1 MKNQGGCRNFG
12 TMKEFKFLIKKMA
25 HLEPVMFLLI
35 ALYGLFVGIKPFLW
49 IISPAY
55 ILKNYQGNPEVFP
68 MFFIGLFFISSLISF
83 FDAFVMGN
91 YRMRMNHVRYK
102 LMNMITEYSLYLPY
116 AKKKEKKESE
126 KISDAMKSV
135 ESPWGGAGGIMMDL
149 PNVFSM
155 VISIGGFLWI
165 FTTMDFW
172 VLASTIILTIISWLF
187 LNEVPK
193 SYDRYWEEM
202 SPNWDKFAKLNNEMK
217 SPLSKQDI
225 LIFDT
230 IRIFKSYYGKT
241 NKDRI
246 KRLGEVNT
254 KTLRIFTLANVFNL
268 IRDGLIIYWLMTGL
282 IGGGIS
288 IASFYVY
295 FTAIFAFI
303 AFNHQTMWVF
313 SDIRR
318 NFTMFKPFFKI
329 TDVYKDEKEEIYPEQ
344 LEIVL
349 DEVCFKYPGT
359 DDYVLKD
366 INLKIKDSETIALV
380 GENGAGKSTLALLL
394 AGLYQPTQGRI
405 LINDEDIKGS
415 QIDYKKLIS
424 AVFQDSNLLPFSFK
438 ENILM
443 STDDKNI
450 DHIYKMTHLDEI
462 INKYEKK
469 DNQTLLRILDN
480 DGVDLSGGQKQRL
493 FLARAIAKS
502 KAKLLILDEPTAQ
515 LDALNE
521 RELYMLYDDLTHDKS
536 SIFISH
542 RLASTKFCDRIIYL
556 KDGKI
561 LANGTHDELM
571 KTCEDYK
578 DLYNLQADNYKE
590 IL

>member
-1 MKNQGGCRNFG
+1 
-12 TMKEFKFLIKKMA
+12 
-25 HLEPVMFLLI
+25 MFLLI

-241 NKDRI
+241 NEDRI
-246 KRLGEVNT
+246 IRLGDVNT
-254 KTLRIFTLANVFNL
+254 KTLRIFTLANIFNL

-329 TDVYKDEKEEIYPEQ
+329 TDVYKDQKQEIYPEQ
-344 LEIVL
+344 VEIVL
-349 DEVCFKYPGT
+349 DYVSFKYPGT
-359 DDYVLKD
+359 DDYVLRN

-394 AGLYQPTQGRI
+394 AGLYEPTEGKL
-405 LINDEDIKGS
+405 LINGEDIKNS

-443 STDDKNI
+443 STENRDIDD
-450 DHIYKMTHLDEI
+450 IYKMTHLDEI
-462 INKYEKK
+462 INKYDKK
-469 DNQTLLRILDN
+469 DDQTLLRILDN

-515 LDALNE
+515 LDAFNE
-521 RELYMLYDDLTHDKS
+521 RELYMLYDNLTKDKS

-571 KTCEDYK
+571 NTCEDYK

-590 IL
+590 VL

>member
-1 MKNQGGCRNFG
+1 MKNQGGCRIFG

-25 HLEPVMFLLI
+25 HLEPIMFLLI

-55 ILKNYQGNPEVFP
+55 ILENYQGNPEVFP

-116 AKKKEKKESE
+116 ALKKEKKESE
-126 KISDAMKSV
+126 KISDAMKAV
-135 ESPWGGAGGIMMDL
+135 ESPWLGAGGIMMDL

-155 VISIGGFLWI
+155 MISIGGFLWI
-165 FTTMDFW
+165 FTTMDLW
-172 VLASTIILTIISWLF
+172 VLITTLILTGLSWAL
-187 LNEVPK
+187 LNQVPK
-193 SYDRYWEEM
+193 SYNRYWDEV

-246 KRLGEVNT
+246 NRLGKVNT
-254 KTLRIFTLANVFNL
+254 KTLRIFTLANIFNL

-344 LEIVL
+344 VEIVL
-349 DEVCFKYPGT
+349 DYVSFKYPGT
-359 DDYVLKD
+359 DDYVLKN
-366 INLKIKDSETIALV
+366 INLRIKDSETIALV

-394 AGLYQPTQGRI
+394 AGLYEPTEGKL
-405 LINDEDIKGS
+405 LINGEDIKNS

-443 STDDKNI
+443 STENRDIDD
-450 DHIYKMTHLDEI
+450 IYKMTHLDEI
-462 INKYEKK
+462 INKYDKK
-469 DNQTLLRILDN
+469 DDQTLLRILDN

-521 RELYMLYDDLTHDKS
+521 RELYMLYDNLTKDKS

-571 KTCEDYK
+571 NTCEDYK

-590 IL
+590 VL

>member
-1 MKNQGGCRNFG
+1 
-12 TMKEFKFLIKKMA
+12 MKEFKFLIKKMA
-25 HLEPVMFLLI
+25 TLEPIMFLLI

-55 ILKNYQGNPEVFP
+55 ILENYQENPQVFP
-68 MFFIGLFFISSLISF
+68 IFFIGLFFISSLISF

-126 KISDAMKSV
+126 KISDAMKAV
-135 ESPWGGAGGIMMDL
+135 ESPWHGVGGIMMDL
-149 PNVFSM
+149 PNVFALL
-155 VISIGGFLWI
+155 ISIGGFLWI
-165 FTTMDFW
+165 FASMDLW
-172 VLASTIILTIISWLF
+172 ILATTIILTIISWSL
-187 LNEVPK
+187 LNQVPK
-193 SYDRYWEEM
+193 SYDKYWEEM
-202 SPNWDKFAKLNNEMK
+202 SPNWDKFSKLNNEMK

-241 NKDRI
+241 NRDRV
-246 KRLGEVNT
+246 KRLGDVNT

-268 IRDGLIIYWLMTGL
+268 IRDGLIIFWLMTGL
-282 IGGGIS
+282 ISGRIS
-288 IASFYVY
+288 IANFYVY

-313 SDIRR
+313 SDIRK
-318 NFTMFKPFFKI
+318 NFTAFKPFFRIK
-329 TDVYKDEKEEIYPEQ
+329 DVYKEDKQEIYPDQ
-344 LEIVL
+344 MEIVL
-349 DEVCFKYPGT
+349 DNVSFKYPGT
-359 DDYVLKD
+359 DTYVLEN

-380 GENGAGKSTLALLL
+380 GENGAGKSTLALIL
-394 AGLYQPTQGRI
+394 AGLYKPTKGNI
-405 LINDEDIKGS
+405 LINGEDIKES
-415 QIDYKKLIS
+415 KIDYKKLVS

-443 STDDKNI
+443 STEDRKIDD
-450 DHIYKMTHLDEI
+450 IYKMTHLDEI
-462 INKYEKK
+462 INKYDKK
-469 DNQTLLRILDN
+469 DDQTLLRILDN
-480 DGVDLSGGQKQRL
+480 DGVDISGGQKQRL
-493 FLARAIAKS
+493 FLARAIAKT

-521 RELYMLYDDLTHDKS
+521 RELYMLYDDLTKDKS

-590 IL
+590 VL

>member
-1 MKNQGGCRNFG
+1 
-12 TMKEFKFLIKKMA
+12 
-25 HLEPVMFLLI
+25 MFLLI

-55 ILKNYQGNPEVFP
+55 ILENYQGNPEVFP

-126 KISDAMKSV
+126 KISDAMKAV

-241 NKDRI
+241 NRDRI

-282 IGGGIS
+282 IAGKIS

-329 TDVYKDEKEEIYPEQ
+329 TDVYKDQKQEIYPEQ
-344 LEIVL
+344 VEIVL

-359 DDYVLKD
+359 DDYVLKN
-366 INLKIKDSETIALV
+366 INLRIKDSETIALV

-394 AGLYQPTQGRI
+394 AGLYEPTEGKL
-405 LINDEDIKGS
+405 LINGEDIKGS
-415 QIDYKKLIS
+415 HIDYKKLIS

-443 STDDKNI
+443 STVDRDIDD
-450 DHIYKMTHLDEI
+450 IYKMTHLDEI
-462 INKYEKK
+462 INKYDKK
-469 DNQTLLRILDN
+469 GDQTLLRILDN

-502 KAKLLILDEPTAQ
+502 RAKLLILDEPTAQ

-521 RELYMLYDDLTHDKS
+521 RELYMLYDDLTKDKS

-542 RLASTKFCDRIIYL
+542 RLASTKFCDRIVYL

-561 LANGTHDELM
+561 LANGTHNELM
-571 KTCEDYK
+571 NTCEDYK

-590 IL
+590 VL

>member
-1 MKNQGGCRNFG
+1 M
-12 TMKEFKFLIKKMA
+12 TEFKFLMRKMA
-25 HLEPVMFLLI
+25 KLEPLMFLLI

-49 IISPAY
+49 IISPAF
-55 ILKNYQGNPEVFP
+55 ILKNYSTNPEIFP
-68 MFFIGLFFISSLISF
+68 IFFIGLFFISSLISF
-83 FDAFVMGN
+83 FDSFIMGN

-102 LMNMITEYSLYLPY
+102 LMNMVTEYSLYLPY
-116 AKKKEKKESE
+116 AKKKEKSESE
-126 KISDAMKSV
+126 KINNAMMAVK
-135 ESPWGGAGGIMMDL
+135 SPWLGAGGIMMDL
-149 PNVFSM
+149 PNIFSM
-155 VISIGGFLWI
+155 LISIGGFLWI
-165 FTTMDFW
+165 FTSMDLW
-172 VLASTIILTIISWLF
+172 VLATTIILTGISWTL

-193 SYDRYWEEM
+193 SYDKYWEDM
-202 SPNWDKFAKLNNEMK
+202 SPNWNKFTKLNNEMK

-230 IRIFKSYYGKT
+230 VKIFKSYYGKT

-246 KRLGEVNT
+246 SRLGDVNT
-254 KTLRIFTLANVFNL
+254 KTLRFFTLANFVSL

-282 IGGGIS
+282 IGGRIS
-288 IASFYVY
+288 IANFYVY

-303 AFNHQTMWVF
+303 SFNHQTMWVF

-318 NFTMFKPFFKI
+318 NFTVFKPFFKI
-329 TDVYKDEKEEIYPEQ
+329 REIYKKDKKQIYPEKM
-344 LEIVL
+344 EITL
-349 DEVCFKYPGT
+349 DNVSFKYPKT
-359 DDYVLKD
+359 DTYVLKN
-366 INLKIKDSETIALV
+366 INLSIKNSESIALV

-394 AGLYQPTQGRI
+394 AGLYEPSEGRI
-405 LINDEDIKGS
+405 LINGENIKDS
-415 QIDYKKLIS
+415 HIDYKKLIS

-443 STDDKNI
+443 STKNEDLDD
-450 DHIYKMTHLDEI
+450 IYKMTHLDEI
-462 INKYEKK
+462 INTYEKK
-469 DNQTLLRILDN
+469 DDQTLLRILDN
-480 DGVDLSGGQKQRL
+480 DGIDLSGGQKQRL

-521 RELYMLYDDLTHDKS
+521 RELYMLYDDLTKDKS

-556 KDGKI
+556 RDGEI
-561 LANGTHDELM
+561 IANGSHDELM

-578 DLYNLQADNYKE
+578 DLYNLQAKNYKE
-590 IL
+590 VL

>member
-1 MKNQGGCRNFG
+1 
-12 TMKEFKFLIKKMA
+12 MKEFKFLIKKMA
-25 HLEPVMFLLI
+25 HLEPIMFLLI

-55 ILKNYQGNPEVFP
+55 ILKNYQANPGVFP
-68 MFFIGLFFISSLISF
+68 MFFLGLFFISSLISF

-126 KISDAMKSV
+126 KISDAMKAV

-155 VISIGGFLWI
+155 LISIGGFLWI
-165 FTTMDFW
+165 FTTMDLW
-172 VLASTIILTIISWLF
+172 VLITTLILTGLSWAL
-187 LNEVPK
+187 LNQVPK

-225 LIFDT
+225 LIFNT

-246 KRLGEVNT
+246 SRLGEVNT
-254 KTLRIFTLANVFNL
+254 KTLRIFTLANIFNL

-282 IGGGIS
+282 VAGRIS
-288 IASFYVY
+288 IANFYVY

-329 TDVYKDEKEEIYPEQ
+329 TNVYKDDKQEIYPEQ
-344 LEIVL
+344 MEIIL
-349 DEVCFKYPGT
+349 DNVCFKYPGT
-359 DDYVLKD
+359 NSYVLND
-366 INLKIKDSETIALV
+366 INLRIKDSESIALV
-380 GENGAGKSTLALLL
+380 GENGAGKSTLALIL
-394 AGLYQPTQGRI
+394 AGLYEPTEGKI
-405 LINDEDIKGS
+405 LINGEDIKDS

-443 STDDKNI
+443 STEDKNI
-450 DHIYKMTHLDEI
+450 DDIYKMTHLDEI
-462 INKYEKK
+462 INTYEKK

-521 RELYMLYDDLTHDKS
+521 RELYMLYDDLTKDKS

-556 KDGKI
+556 KDGHI

-571 KTCEDYK
+571 NTCEDYK
-578 DLYNLQADNYKE
+578 DLYNLQAKNYKE
-590 IL
+590 VL

>member
-1 MKNQGGCRNFG
+1 
-12 TMKEFKFLIKKMA
+12 MKEFKFLIKKMA
-25 HLEPVMFLLI
+25 NLEPIMFLLI

-55 ILKNYQGNPEVFP
+55 ILENYQTNPKVFTI
-68 MFFIGLFFISSLISF
+68 FFIGLFFISSLISF

-126 KISDAMKSV
+126 KISDAMKAV
-135 ESPWGGAGGIMMDL
+135 ESPWHGVGGIMMDL
-149 PNVFSM
+149 PNVFALL
-155 VISIGGFLWI
+155 ISIGGFLWI
-165 FTTMDFW
+165 FASMDLW
-172 VLASTIILTIISWLF
+172 ILATTIILTIISWSL
-187 LNEVPK
+187 LNQVPK
-193 SYDRYWEEM
+193 SYDKYWEEM
-202 SPNWDKFAKLNNEMK
+202 SPNWDKFSKLNNEMK

-241 NKDRI
+241 NRDRV
-246 KRLGEVNT
+246 KRLGDVNT

-268 IRDGLIIYWLMTGL
+268 IRDGLIIFWLMTGL
-282 IGGGIS
+282 ISGRIS
-288 IASFYVY
+288 IANFYVY

-313 SDIRR
+313 SDIRK
-318 NFTMFKPFFKI
+318 NFTAFKPFFRIK
-329 TDVYKDEKEEIYPEQ
+329 DVYKEDKQEIYPDQ
-344 LEIVL
+344 MEIVL
-349 DEVCFKYPGT
+349 DNVSFKYPGT
-359 DDYVLKD
+359 DTYVLEN

-380 GENGAGKSTLALLL
+380 GENGAGKSTLALIL
-394 AGLYQPTQGRI
+394 AGLYKPTKGNI
-405 LINDEDIKGS
+405 LINGEDIKES
-415 QIDYKKLIS
+415 KIDYKKLVS

-443 STDDKNI
+443 STEDRKIDD
-450 DHIYKMTHLDEI
+450 IYKMTHLDEI

-469 DNQTLLRILDN
+469 DDQTLLRILDN

-561 LANGTHDELM
+561 IANGAHEELM
-571 KTCEDYK
+571 ESCEDYK
-578 DLYNLQADNYKE
+578 DLYNLQAKNYKE
-590 IL
+590 VL

>member
-443 STDDKNI
+443 STEDRDIDD
-450 DHIYKMTHLDEI
+450 IYKITHLDEI
-462 INKYEKK
+462 INKYDKK
-469 DNQTLLRILDN
+469 DDQTLLRILDN

-521 RELYMLYDDLTHDKS
+521 RELYMLYDDLTKDKS

-556 KDGKI
+556 KNGQI

-571 KTCEDYK
+571 NTCEDYK

-590 IL
+590 VL

>member
-1 MKNQGGCRNFG
+1 
-12 TMKEFKFLIKKMA
+12 
-25 HLEPVMFLLI
+25 MFLLI

-55 ILKNYQGNPEVFP
+55 ILKNYQANPGVFP
-68 MFFIGLFFISSLISF
+68 MFFLGLFFISSLISF

-126 KISDAMKSV
+126 KISDAMKAV
-135 ESPWGGAGGIMMDL
+135 ESPWAGAGGIMMDL

-155 VISIGGFLWI
+155 LISIGGFLWI
-165 FTTMDFW
+165 FTTMDLW
-172 VLASTIILTIISWLF
+172 VLITTLILTGLSWAL
-187 LNEVPK
+187 LNQVPK

-225 LIFDT
+225 LIFNT

-246 KRLGEVNT
+246 SRLGEVNT
-254 KTLRIFTLANVFNL
+254 KTLRIFTLANIFNL

-282 IGGGIS
+282 VAGRIS
-288 IASFYVY
+288 IANFYVY

-329 TDVYKDEKEEIYPEQ
+329 TNVYKDDKQEIYPEQ
-344 LEIVL
+344 MEIIL
-349 DEVCFKYPGT
+349 DNVCFKYPGT
-359 DDYVLKD
+359 NSYVLND
-366 INLKIKDSETIALV
+366 INLRIKDSESIALV
-380 GENGAGKSTLALLL
+380 GENGAGKSTLALIL
-394 AGLYQPTQGRI
+394 AGLYEPTEGKI
-405 LINDEDIKGS
+405 LINGEDIKDS

-443 STDDKNI
+443 STEDKNI
-450 DHIYKMTHLDEI
+450 DDIYKMTHLDEI
-462 INKYEKK
+462 INTYEKK

-521 RELYMLYDDLTHDKS
+521 RELYMLYDDLTKDKS

-556 KDGKI
+556 KDGHI

-571 KTCEDYK
+571 NTCEDYK
-578 DLYNLQADNYKE
+578 DLYNLQAKNYKE
-590 IL
+590 VLWKI

>member
-1 MKNQGGCRNFG
+1 MH
-12 TMKEFKFLIKKMA
+12 ELKFLIKKMA
-25 HLEPVMFLLI
+25 HLEPIMFLLI

-55 ILKNYQGNPEVFP
+55 ILENYQKNPKIFPVF
-68 MFFIGLFFISSLISF
+68 FLGLFFISSLISF

-116 AKKKEKKESE
+116 AKKKEKSESE
-126 KISDAMKSV
+126 KISDAMKAV
-135 ESPWGGAGGIMMDL
+135 ESPWLGAGGIMMDL
-149 PNVFSM
+149 PNVFAM
-155 VISIGGFLWI
+155 VVSISGFLWI
-165 FTTMDFW
+165 FTSMDLW
-172 VLASTIILTIISWLF
+172 VLATTIILSIISWLL
-187 LNEVPK
+187 LNQVTK
-193 SYDRYWEEM
+193 SYNNYWGDM
-202 SPNWDKFAKLNNEMK
+202 SPNWDKFTKLNNEMK

-246 KRLGEVNT
+246 NRLEGVNT
-254 KTLRIFTLANVFNL
+254 KTLRLFTLANVFNL

-282 IGGGIS
+282 VAGRIS
-288 IASFYVY
+288 LANFYVY
-295 FTAIFAFI
+295 FTSIFAFI
-303 AFNHQTMWVF
+303 AFNHETMWFF

-329 TDVYKDEKEEIYPEQ
+329 TDVYKDEKQEIYPEQ
-344 LEIVL
+344 VEIVL
-349 DEVCFKYPGT
+349 DNVSFKYPGT
-359 DDYVLKD
+359 EAYVLKD
-366 INLKIKDSETIALV
+366 INLRIKDSETIALV
-380 GENGAGKSTLALLL
+380 GENGAGKSTLTLLL
-394 AGLYQPTQGRI
+394 AGLYEPTEGKI
-405 LINDEDIKGS
+405 LINGEDIKDY

-443 STDDKNI
+443 ATGDRNI
-450 DHIYKMTHLDEI
+450 DDIYKMTHLNEI

-521 RELYMLYDDLTHDKS
+521 RELYMLYDDLTKDKS

-571 KTCEDYK
+571 KACEDYK
-578 DLYNLQADNYKE
+578 DLYKLQAKNYKE
-590 IL
+590 VL

>member
-1 MKNQGGCRNFG
+1 
-12 TMKEFKFLIKKMA
+12 
-25 HLEPVMFLLI
+25 MFLLI

-68 MFFIGLFFISSLISF
+68 VFFIGLFFISSLISF

-116 AKKKEKKESE
+116 AKKKEKSESE
-126 KISDAMKSV
+126 KISDAMKAV
-135 ESPWGGAGGIMMDL
+135 ESPWAGVGGIMMDL
-149 PNVFSM
+149 PNVFALL
-155 VISIGGFLWI
+155 ISIGGFLWI
-165 FTTMDFW
+165 FASMDLW
-172 VLASTIILTIISWLF
+172 VLATTIILTIISWSL
-187 LNEVPK
+187 LNQVPK
-193 SYDRYWEEM
+193 AYDNYWQEM
-202 SPNWDKFAKLNNEMK
+202 SQNWDKFSKLNNEMK

-246 KRLGEVNT
+246 NRLGKINT

-268 IRDGLIIYWLMTGL
+268 VRDGLIIYWLMTSL
-282 IGGGIS
+282 IAGRIS
-288 IASFYVY
+288 IANFYVY

-329 TDVYKDEKEEIYPEQ
+329 TEVYKDENQEIYPDQ
-344 LEIVL
+344 MEIIL
-349 DEVCFKYPGT
+349 DNVSFKYPGT
-359 DDYVLKD
+359 DAYVLEN
-366 INLKIKDSETIALV
+366 INLRIKDSETIALV
-380 GENGAGKSTLALLL
+380 GENGAGKSTLALIL
-394 AGLYQPTQGRI
+394 AGLYEPTKGKI
-405 LINDEDIKGS
+405 LINGEDIKES
-415 QIDYKKLIS
+415 KIDYKKLIS

-443 STDDKNI
+443 STDDRNL
-450 DHIYKMTHLDEI
+450 DDIYKMTHLDEI
-462 INKYEKK
+462 INKYDKK

-493 FLARAIAKS
+493 FLARAIGKS

-521 RELYMLYDDLTHDKS
+521 RELYMLYDDLTRDKS

-556 KDGKI
+556 KDGQI
-561 LANGTHDELM
+561 QANGTHDKLM

-578 DLYNLQADNYKE
+578 DLYNLQAKNYKE
-590 IL
+590 VL

>member
-1 MKNQGGCRNFG
+1 
-12 TMKEFKFLIKKMA
+12 
-25 HLEPVMFLLI
+25 MFLLI

-55 ILKNYQGNPEVFP
+55 ILENFQENPGVFP

-116 AKKKEKKESE
+116 AKKKEKSESE

-135 ESPWGGAGGIMMDL
+135 ESPWHGAGGIMMDL
-149 PNVFSM
+149 PNIFAM
-155 VISIGGFLWI
+155 VVSIGGFLWI
-165 FTTMDFW
+165 FLSMDLW
-172 VLASTIILTIISWLF
+172 ILLTTIILTIISWIF
-187 LNEVPK
+187 LDQVPK
-193 SYDRYWEEM
+193 AYDNYWQEM
-202 SPNWDKFAKLNNEMK
+202 SPNWNKFAKLNNEMK

-230 IRIFKSYYGKT
+230 LRLFKSYYGKT
-241 NKDRI
+241 NKGRI
-246 KRLGEVNT
+246 NRLGYVNT

-282 IGGGIS
+282 IGGRIS
-288 IASFYVY
+288 LANFYVY

-303 AFNHQTMWVF
+303 AFNHETMWVF
-313 SDIRR
+313 SDIRK
-318 NFTMFKPFFKI
+318 NFSIFKPFFKI
-329 TDVYKDEKEEIYPEQ
+329 TDVYKDEKQEFYPDQ
-344 LEIVL
+344 MEIVL
-349 DEVCFKYPGT
+349 DNVSFKYPGT
-359 DDYVLKD
+359 DSYVLKD
-366 INLKIKDSETIALV
+366 INLRMKDSETIALV

-394 AGLYQPTQGRI
+394 AGLYEPTEGKI
-405 LINDEDIKGS
+405 LINGEDIKDT

-443 STDDKNI
+443 STEDRNL

-462 INKYEKK
+462 INKYDKK
-469 DNQTLLRILDN
+469 DDQILLRILDN

-493 FLARAIAKS
+493 FLARAIAKT

-521 RELYMLYDDLTHDKS
+521 RELYMLYDDLTKDKS

-571 KTCEDYK
+571 NTCEDYK

-590 IL
+590 VLWII

>member
-55 ILKNYQGNPEVFP
+55 ILENYQGNPEVFP

-116 AKKKEKKESE
+116 ALKKEKKESE
-126 KISDAMKSV
+126 KISDAMKAV
-135 ESPWGGAGGIMMDL
+135 ESPWLGAGGIMMDL

-155 VISIGGFLWI
+155 MISIGGFLWI
-165 FTTMDFW
+165 FTTMDLW
-172 VLASTIILTIISWLF
+172 VLITTLILTGLSWAL
-187 LNEVPK
+187 LNQVPK
-193 SYDRYWEEM
+193 SYNRYWDEV

-241 NKDRI
+241 NEDRI
-246 KRLGEVNT
+246 NRLGEVNT
-254 KTLRIFTLANVFNL
+254 KTLRIFTLANIFNL

-344 LEIVL
+344 VEIVL
-349 DEVCFKYPGT
+349 AYVSFKYPGT

-366 INLKIKDSETIALV
+366 MNLKIKDSETIALV

-394 AGLYQPTQGRI
+394 AGLYQPTEGRI
-405 LINDEDIKGS
+405 LINGEDIKDS
-415 QIDYKKLIS
+415 HIDYKKLIS

-443 STDDKNI
+443 STEDRNI
-450 DHIYKMTHLDEI
+450 DDIYKMTHLDEI

-469 DNQTLLRILDN
+469 DDQTLLRILDN

-521 RELYMLYDDLTHDKS
+521 RELYLLYDDLTKDKS

-571 KTCEDYK
+571 NTCEDYK

-590 IL
+590 VL

>member
-1 MKNQGGCRNFG
+1 
-12 TMKEFKFLIKKMA
+12 MA
-25 HLEPVMFLLI
+25 HLEPIMFLLI
-35 ALYGLFVGIKPFLW
+35 ALYGLFVGLKPFLW
-49 IISPAY
+49 IVSPAY
-55 ILKNYQGNPEVFP
+55 ILENYQGNPKVFP
-68 MFFIGLFFISSLISF
+68 IFFIGLFLISSLISF

-102 LMNMITEYSLYLPY
+102 LMNIITEYSLYLPY

-126 KISDAMKSV
+126 KISDAMKAV
-135 ESPWGGAGGIMMDL
+135 ESPWNGAGGIMMDL

-155 VISIGGFLWI
+155 VISIGGFLRI
-165 FTTMDFW
+165 FTTMDLL
-172 VLASTIILTIISWLF
+172 VLITTLILTGLSWAL
-187 LNEVPK
+187 LNQVPK
-193 SYDRYWEEM
+193 SYDNYWEAM

-230 IRIFKSYYGKT
+230 VRIFKSYYGKT

-246 KRLGEVNT
+246 NRLGEVNT
-254 KTLRIFTLANVFNL
+254 KTLRIFTLANIFNL
-268 IRDGLIIYWLMTGL
+268 IRDGIIIYWLMTGL
-282 IGGGIS
+282 IGGKIS
-288 IASFYVY
+288 IANFYIY

-318 NFTMFKPFFKI
+318 NFTMFKPFFKV
-329 TDVYKDEKEEIYPEQ
+329 TDVYKDQKQEIYPDQ
-344 LEIVL
+344 MEIIL
-349 DEVCFKYPGT
+349 DKVCFKYPGT
-359 DDYVLKD
+359 DTYVLEN
-366 INLKIKDSETIALV
+366 INLRIKDSESIALV
-380 GENGAGKSTLALLL
+380 GENGAGKSTLALIL
-394 AGLYQPTQGRI
+394 AGLYEPTQGKI
-405 LINDEDIKGS
+405 LINGEDIKDS
-415 QIDYKKLIS
+415 HIDYKKLIS

-443 STDDKNI
+443 STEDKNI
-450 DHIYKMTHLDEI
+450 DDIYKMTHLDEI

-469 DNQTLLRILDN
+469 DDQTLLRILDN

-521 RELYMLYDDLTHDKS
+521 RELYMLYDYLTRDKS

-556 KDGKI
+556 KNGKI

-571 KTCEDYK
+571 NTCGDYK

-590 IL
+590 VL

>member
-1 MKNQGGCRNFG
+1 
-12 TMKEFKFLIKKMA
+12 MKEFKFLIKKMA
-25 HLEPVMFLLI
+25 TLEPIMFLLI

-55 ILKNYQGNPEVFP
+55 ILENYQANPKVFP
-68 MFFIGLFFISSLISF
+68 VFFIGLFFISSLISF
-83 FDAFVMGN
+83 FDAFVMCN

-126 KISDAMKSV
+126 KINNAMKAV
-135 ESPWGGAGGIMMDL
+135 EGPWHGAGGIMMDL
-149 PNVFSM
+149 PNIFAM
-155 VISIGGFLWI
+155 LISICGFLWI
-165 FTTMDFW
+165 FTSMDLW
-172 VLASTIILTIISWLF
+172 VLLTTIILTIISWIF
-187 LNEVPK
+187 LDQVPK
-193 SYDRYWEEM
+193 AYDNYWQEM
-202 SPNWDKFAKLNNEMK
+202 SPNWDKFTKLNNEMK

-230 IRIFKSYYGKT
+230 LRIFKSYYGKT

-246 KRLGEVNT
+246 GRLGEVND
-254 KTLRIFTLANVFNL
+254 KTLKIFTLANVFNL

-282 IGGGIS
+282 VGGRIS
-288 IASFYVY
+288 IAYFYVY

-303 AFNHQTMWVF
+303 EFNHQTMWVF
-313 SDIRR
+313 SDIRK
-318 NFTMFKPFFKI
+318 NFTVFKPFFKI
-329 TDVYKDEKEEIYPEQ
+329 TDVYKDTKQEIHPDQ
-344 LEIVL
+344 MEIVL
-349 DEVCFKYPGT
+349 DNVSFRYPGT
-359 DDYVLKD
+359 EDYVLKD
-366 INLKIKDSETIALV
+366 INLRIKDSETIALV

-394 AGLYQPTQGRI
+394 AGLYEPTEGKI
-405 LINDEDIKGS
+405 LINGEDIKDS

-443 STDDKNI
+443 TTEDRNLE
-450 DHIYKMTHLDEI
+450 HIYKMTHLDEI
-462 INKYEKK
+462 IDKYEKK
-469 DNQTLLRILDN
+469 DGQTLLRILDN

-521 RELYMLYDDLTHDKS
+521 RELYMLYDDLTKDKS

-571 KTCEDYK
+571 NTCEDYK
-578 DLYNLQADNYKE
+578 DLYNLQAKNYKE
-590 IL
+590 VL

>member
-1 MKNQGGCRNFG
+1 
-12 TMKEFKFLIKKMA
+12 MKEFKFLMKKMA
-25 HLEPVMFLLI
+25 TLEPIMFLLI

-55 ILKNYQGNPEVFP
+55 ILENYQGNPEVFP
-68 MFFIGLFFISSLISF
+68 LFFIGLFFISSLISF

-102 LMNMITEYSLYLPY
+102 LMNIITEYSLYLPY
-116 AKKKEKKESE
+116 AKKKEKTESE
-126 KISDAMKSV
+126 KISDAMKAV
-135 ESPWGGAGGIMMDL
+135 ESPWGGAGGIMMNL
-149 PNVFSM
+149 PMIFSM
-155 VISIGGFLWI
+155 VISITGFLWI
-165 FTTMDFW
+165 FTSMDLW
-172 VLASTIILTIISWLF
+172 VLASTIILTIVSWLF

-193 SYDRYWEEM
+193 FYDLYWEEM

-225 LIFDT
+225 LIFN
-230 IRIFKSYYGKT
+230 IFRIFKTYYSRT
-241 NKDRI
+241 NISRI
-246 KRLGEVNT
+246 KRLDEIN
-254 KTLRIFTLANVFNL
+254 KQSLRFFTVSNIINL
-268 IRDGLIIYWLMTGL
+268 IRDSLIIYWLMTGL
-282 IGGGIS
+282 INGKIS
-288 IASFYVY
+288 IANFYVY
-295 FTAIFAFI
+295 FTATFAFI
-303 AFNHQTMWVF
+303 EFNHQTMWFYSDTRKNF
-313 SDIRR
+313 SQFR
-318 NFTMFKPFFKI
+318 PFFNI
-329 TDVYKDEKEEIYPEQ
+329 INIYKNKKQEIYPDQ
-344 LEIVL
+344 MEISLVN
-349 DEVCFKYPGT
+349 VSFKYPGT
-359 DDYVLKD
+359 DTYILE
-366 INLKIKDSETIALV
+366 NLNLNIKDSETIALV

-394 AGLYQPTQGRI
+394 AGLYEPTEGTI
-405 LINDEDIKGS
+405 LINGEDIKNS
-415 QIDYKKLIS
+415 HIDYKKLIS

-443 STDDKNI
+443 STEDRDLN
-450 DHIYKMTHLDEI
+450 DIYKMTHLDEI
-462 INKYEKK
+462 INKYDKK
-469 DNQTLLRILDN
+469 DDQTLLRILDN

-521 RELYMLYDDLTHDKS
+521 RELYMLYDDLTKDKS

-556 KDGKI
+556 KDGEI

-578 DLYNLQADNYKE
+578 DLYNLQAKNYKE
-590 IL
+590 VL

>member
-1 MKNQGGCRNFG
+1 MKNQGGCRIFG

-25 HLEPVMFLLI
+25 HLEPIMFLLI

-55 ILKNYQGNPEVFP
+55 ILENYQGNPEVFP
-68 MFFIGLFFISSLISF
+68 LFFIGLFFISSLISF

-126 KISDAMKSV
+126 KISDAMKAV

-155 VISIGGFLWI
+155 VISIVGFLWI

-172 VLASTIILTIISWLF
+172 VLASTIILTLISWLF

-246 KRLGEVNT
+246 NRLGEVNT
-254 KTLRIFTLANVFNL
+254 KTLRIFTLANIFNL

-329 TDVYKDEKEEIYPEQ
+329 TDVYKDQKEEIYPDQ
-344 LEIVL
+344 MEITL
-349 DEVCFKYPGT
+349 DNVSFKYPGT

-366 INLKIKDSETIALV
+366 INLRIKDSESIALV

-394 AGLYQPTQGRI
+394 AGLYEPTQGKI
-405 LINDEDIKGS
+405 LINGEDIKDS
-415 QIDYKKLIS
+415 HIDYKKLIS

-443 STDDKNI
+443 STEDRNI
-450 DHIYKMTHLDEI
+450 DDIYKMTHLDEI
-462 INKYEKK
+462 INKYDKK
-469 DNQTLLRILDN
+469 DDQTLLRILDN

-521 RELYMLYDDLTHDKS
+521 RELYMLYDDLTKDKS

-542 RLASTKFCDRIIYL
+542 RLASTKFCDRIVYL

-561 LANGTHDELM
+561 EACGTHDELM

-578 DLYNLQADNYKE
+578 DLYNLQANNYKE
-590 IL
+590 VL

>member
-1 MKNQGGCRNFG
+1 
-12 TMKEFKFLIKKMA
+12 MKEFKFLIKKMA
-25 HLEPVMFLLI
+25 TLEPIMFLLI
-35 ALYGLFVGIKPFLW
+35 ALYGLFVGLKPFLW

-55 ILKNYQGNPEVFP
+55 ILENYQGNPEVFP
-68 MFFIGLFFISSLISF
+68 LFFIGLFFISSLISF

-126 KISDAMKSV
+126 KISDAMKAV
-135 ESPWGGAGGIMMDL
+135 ESPWGGAGGIMMNL
-149 PNVFSM
+149 PMIFSM
-155 VISIGGFLWI
+155 VISITGFLWI
-165 FTTMDFW
+165 FTSMDLW
-172 VLASTIILTIISWLF
+172 VLATTIILTIVSWLF

-193 SYDRYWEEM
+193 FYDLYWEEM

-225 LIFDT
+225 LIFD
-230 IRIFKSYYGKT
+230 IFRIFKTYYSKT
-241 NKDRI
+241 NISRI
-246 KRLGEVNT
+246 NRLDEIN
-254 KTLRIFTLANVFNL
+254 KQSLRFFTISNIINL
-268 IRDGLIIYWLMTGL
+268 IRDSLIIYWLMTGL
-282 IGGGIS
+282 INGRIS
-288 IASFYVY
+288 VANFYVY
-295 FTAIFAFI
+295 FTATFAFI
-303 AFNHQTMWVF
+303 EFNHQTMWFYSDTRKNF
-313 SDIRR
+313 SQFR
-318 NFTMFKPFFKI
+318 PFFNI
-329 TDVYKDEKEEIYPEQ
+329 INIYKKDKQEIYPDQ

-349 DEVCFKYPGT
+349 DGVSFKYPGT

-366 INLKIKDSETIALV
+366 INLRIKDSESIALV

-394 AGLYQPTQGRI
+394 AGLYEPTQGRI
-405 LINDEDIKGS
+405 LINGEDINKS
-415 QIDYKKLIS
+415 HIDYKKLVS

-443 STDDKNI
+443 STKDENLDD
-450 DHIYKMTHLDEI
+450 IYKMTHLDEI
-462 INKYEKK
+462 INKYVKK
-469 DNQTLLRILDN
+469 DDQTLLRILDN

-521 RELYMLYDDLTHDKS
+521 RELYMLYDDLTKDKS

-542 RLASTKFCDRIIYL
+542 RLASTKFCDRIVYL

-561 LANGTHDELM
+561 EACGTHDELM
-571 KTCEDYK
+571 KRCDDYE
-578 DLYNLQADNYKE
+578 DLYNLQAKNYKE
-590 IL
+590 VL

>member
-1 MKNQGGCRNFG
+1 
-12 TMKEFKFLIKKMA
+12 MA
-25 HLEPVMFLLI
+25 NLEPIMFLLI

-55 ILKNYQGNPEVFP
+55 ILENYQGNPEVFP
-68 MFFIGLFFISSLISF
+68 IFFIGLFFISSLISF

-116 AKKKEKKESE
+116 AKKKEKSESE
-126 KISDAMKSV
+126 KITDAMKAV
-135 ESPWGGAGGIMMDL
+135 ESPWGGAGGIMMNL
-149 PNVFSM
+149 PMIFSM
-155 VISIGGFLWI
+155 VISITGFLWI
-165 FTTMDFW
+165 FTSMDLW
-172 VLASTIILTIISWLF
+172 VLASTIILTIVSWLF

-193 SYDRYWEEM
+193 FYDLYWEEM

-225 LIFDT
+225 LIFD
-230 IRIFKSYYGKT
+230 IFRIFKTYYSKT
-241 NKDRI
+241 NISRI
-246 KRLGEVNT
+246 KRLDEIN
-254 KTLRIFTLANVFNL
+254 KQSLRFFTISNIINI
-268 IRDGLIIYWLMTGL
+268 IRDSLIIYWLMTGL
-282 IGGGIS
+282 INGRIS
-288 IASFYVY
+288 IANFYVY
-295 FTAIFAFI
+295 FTATFAFI
-303 AFNHQTMWVF
+303 EFNHQTMWFYSDTRKNF
-313 SDIRR
+313 SQFR
-318 NFTMFKPFFKI
+318 PFFKI
-329 TDVYKDEKEEIYPEQ
+329 TDVYKDEKEEIYPDQ
-344 LEIVL
+344 MEIIL
-349 DEVCFKYPGT
+349 DNVSFRYPGT
-359 DDYVLKD
+359 DSYVLEN
-366 INLKIKDSETIALV
+366 INLRIKDSETTALV

-394 AGLYQPTQGRI
+394 AGLYEPTEGTI
-405 LINDEDIKGS
+405 LINGENIKDS
-415 QIDYKKLIS
+415 HIDYKKLIS

-443 STDDKNI
+443 STEDRNI
-450 DHIYKMTHLDEI
+450 DDIYKMTHLNEI
-462 INKYEKK
+462 IDKYDKK
-469 DNQTLLRILDN
+469 DDQTLLRILDN

-521 RELYMLYDDLTHDKS
+521 RELYMLYDGLTRYKS

-571 KTCEDYK
+571 STCEDYK
-578 DLYNLQADNYKE
+578 DLYNLQAKNYKE
-590 IL
+590 VL

>member
-1 MKNQGGCRNFG
+1 MH
-12 TMKEFKFLIKKMA
+12 ELKFLIKKMA

-55 ILKNYQGNPEVFP
+55 ILENYQKNPKIFPVF
-68 MFFIGLFFISSLISF
+68 FLGLFFISSLISF

-116 AKKKEKKESE
+116 AKKKEKSESE
-126 KISDAMKSV
+126 KISDAMKAV
-135 ESPWGGAGGIMMDL
+135 ESPWLGAGGIMMDL
-149 PNVFSM
+149 PNVFAM

-165 FTTMDFW
+165 FTSMDLW
-172 VLASTIILTIISWLF
+172 VLATTIILSIISWLL
-187 LNEVPK
+187 LNQVTK
-193 SYDRYWEEM
+193 SYNNYWDAM
-202 SPNWDKFAKLNNEMK
+202 SPNWDKFTKLNNEMK

-246 KRLGEVNT
+246 NRLEGVNT
-254 KTLRIFTLANVFNL
+254 KTLRLFTLANVFNL

-282 IGGGIS
+282 VAGRIS
-288 IASFYVY
+288 LANFYVY

-303 AFNHQTMWVF
+303 AFNHETMWFF

-329 TDVYKDEKEEIYPEQ
+329 TDVYKDEKQEIYPEQ
-344 LEIVL
+344 VEIVL
-349 DEVCFKYPGT
+349 DNVSFKYPGT
-359 DDYVLKD
+359 EAYVLKD
-366 INLKIKDSETIALV
+366 INLRIKDSETIALV

-394 AGLYQPTQGRI
+394 AGLYEPTEGKI
-405 LINDEDIKGS
+405 LINGEDIKDY

-443 STDDKNI
+443 TTGDRNI
-450 DHIYKMTHLDEI
+450 DDIYKMTHLDEI

-469 DNQTLLRILDN
+469 DKQTLLRILDN

-521 RELYMLYDDLTHDKS
+521 RELYMLYDDLTKDKS

-571 KTCEDYK
+571 KACEDYK
-578 DLYNLQADNYKE
+578 DLYKLQAKNYKE
-590 IL
+590 VL

>member
-1 MKNQGGCRNFG
+1 
-12 TMKEFKFLIKKMA
+12 MKEFKFLMKKMA
-25 HLEPVMFLLI
+25 NLEPIMFLLI
-35 ALYGLFVGIKPFLW
+35 SLYGLFVGIKPFLW

-55 ILKNYQGNPEVFP
+55 ILKNYQGNPKVFP

-126 KISDAMKSV
+126 KISDAMKAV

-165 FTTMDFW
+165 FTTMDFRI
-172 VLASTIILTIISWLF
+172 LASTIILTIISWLF

-241 NKDRI
+241 NRDRI

-282 IGGGIS
+282 IAGKIS

-329 TDVYKDEKEEIYPEQ
+329 TEVYKDEKQEIYPDQ
-344 LEIVL
+344 MEIIL
-349 DEVCFKYPGT
+349 DNVSFKYPGT
-359 DDYVLKD
+359 DNYVLEN
-366 INLKIKDSETIALV
+366 INLRIKDSETIALV
-380 GENGAGKSTLALLL
+380 GENGAGKSTLALIL
-394 AGLYQPTQGRI
+394 AGLYEPTKGKI
-405 LINDEDIKGS
+405 LINGEDIKES
-415 QIDYKKLIS
+415 KIDYKKLIS

-443 STDDKNI
+443 STEDRDIDDV
-450 DHIYKMTHLDEI
+450 YKMTHLDEI
-462 INKYEKK
+462 INKYDKK
-469 DNQTLLRILDN
+469 GDQTLLRILDN

-502 KAKLLILDEPTAQ
+502 RAKLLILDEPTAQ

-521 RELYMLYDDLTHDKS
+521 RELYLLYDDLTKDKS

-561 LANGTHDELM
+561 LANGTHNELM
-571 KTCEDYK
+571 NTCEDYK

-590 IL
+590 VL

>member
-1 MKNQGGCRNFG
+1 M
-12 TMKEFKFLIKKMA
+12 TEFKFLMRKMA
-25 HLEPVMFLLI
+25 KLEPLMFVLI

-49 IISPAY
+49 IISPAF
-55 ILKNYQGNPEVFP
+55 ILKNYSTNPEIFP
-68 MFFIGLFFISSLISF
+68 IFFIGLFFISSLISF
-83 FDAFVMGN
+83 FDSFIMGN

-116 AKKKEKKESE
+116 AKKKEKSESE
-126 KISDAMKSV
+126 KISDAMKAV
-135 ESPWGGAGGIMMDL
+135 ESPWLGAGGIMMDL
-149 PNVFSM
+149 PNIFSM
-155 VISIGGFLWI
+155 LISIGGFLWI
-165 FTTMDFW
+165 FTTMDLW
-172 VLASTIILTIISWLF
+172 VLITTLILTGLSWAI
-187 LNEVPK
+187 LNQVPK
-193 SYDRYWEEM
+193 SYNKYWDEV

-230 IRIFKSYYGKT
+230 LTIFKTYYGKT

-246 KRLGEVNT
+246 NRLGDVNT
-254 KTLRIFTLANVFNL
+254 KTLRLFTLANLINL

-282 IGGGIS
+282 VSGRIS
-288 IASFYVY
+288 VVNFYVY

-303 AFNHQTMWVF
+303 AFNHQTTRF
-313 SDIRR
+313 FTDIKR
-318 NFTMFKPFFKI
+318 NFTMFKPFFKV
-329 TDVYKDEKEEIYPEQ
+329 TDVYKDEKEEIYPDQ
-344 LEIVL
+344 MEITLADVS
-349 DEVCFKYPGT
+349 FKYPGT
-359 DDYVLKD
+359 DTYVLENL
-366 INLKIKDSETIALV
+366 NLKIKDSETIALV

-394 AGLYQPTQGRI
+394 AGLYEPTEGRI
-405 LINDEDIKGS
+405 LINGEDIKKS
-415 QIDYKKLIS
+415 HIDYKKLIS

-443 STDDKNI
+443 STKNKDLDD
-450 DHIYKMTHLDEI
+450 IYKMTHLDEI
-462 INKYEKK
+462 INTYAKK
-469 DNQTLLRILDN
+469 DDQTLLRILDN

-521 RELYMLYDDLTHDKS
+521 RELYMLYDDLTKYKS

-556 KDGKI
+556 RDGKI
-561 LANGTHDELM
+561 IAKGSHDELM
-571 KTCEDYK
+571 KTCKDYK

-590 IL
+590 VL

>member
-1 MKNQGGCRNFG
+1 
-12 TMKEFKFLIKKMA
+12 MKEFKFLMKKMA
-25 HLEPVMFLLI
+25 TLEPIMFLLI

-55 ILKNYQGNPEVFP
+55 ILENYQGNPEVFP
-68 MFFIGLFFISSLISF
+68 LFFIGLFFISSLISF

-102 LMNMITEYSLYLPY
+102 LMNIITEYSLYLPY
-116 AKKKEKKESE
+116 AKKKEKTESE
-126 KISDAMKSV
+126 KISDAMKAV
-135 ESPWGGAGGIMMDL
+135 ESPWGGAGGIMMNL
-149 PNVFSM
+149 PMLFSM
-155 VISIGGFLWI
+155 VISITGFLWI
-165 FTTMDFW
+165 FTSMDLW
-172 VLASTIILTIISWLF
+172 VLASTIILSIVSWLF

-193 SYDRYWEEM
+193 FYDIYWEEM

-225 LIFDT
+225 LIFD
-230 IRIFKSYYGKT
+230 IFRIFKTYYSKT
-241 NKDRI
+241 NISRI
-246 KRLGEVNT
+246 NRLDLIN
-254 KTLRIFTLANVFNL
+254 KQSLRFFTISNIINI
-268 IRDGLIIYWLMTGL
+268 IRDSLIIYWLMTGL
-282 IGGGIS
+282 VNGRIS
-288 IASFYVY
+288 IANFYVY
-295 FTAIFAFI
+295 FTATFAFI
-303 AFNHQTMWVF
+303 EFNHQTMWFYSDTRKNF
-313 SDIRR
+313 SQFR
-318 NFTMFKPFFKI
+318 PFFNI
-329 TDVYKDEKEEIYPEQ
+329 INIYKNKKQEIYPDQ
-344 LEIVL
+344 MEISLVN
-349 DEVCFKYPGT
+349 VSFKYPGT
-359 DDYVLKD
+359 DTYILE
-366 INLKIKDSETIALV
+366 NLNLNIKDSETIALV

-394 AGLYQPTQGRI
+394 AGLYEPTEGTI
-405 LINDEDIKGS
+405 LINGEDIKNS
-415 QIDYKKLIS
+415 HIDYKKLIS

-443 STDDKNI
+443 STEDRDLNN
-450 DHIYKMTHLDEI
+450 IYKMTHLDEI
-462 INKYEKK
+462 INKYDKK
-469 DNQTLLRILDN
+469 DDQTLLRILDN

-521 RELYMLYDDLTHDKS
+521 RELYMLYDDLTKDKS

-578 DLYNLQADNYKE
+578 DLYNLQAKNYKE
-590 IL
+590 VL

>member
-1 MKNQGGCRNFG
+1 
-12 TMKEFKFLIKKMA
+12 
-25 HLEPVMFLLI
+25 MFLLI

-55 ILKNYQGNPEVFP
+55 ILENYQGNPEVFP
-68 MFFIGLFFISSLISF
+68 LFFIGLFFISSLISF

-116 AKKKEKKESE
+116 ALKKEKKESE
-126 KISDAMKSV
+126 KISDAMKAV
-135 ESPWGGAGGIMMDL
+135 ESPWLGAGGIMMDL

-155 VISIGGFLWI
+155 MISIGGFLWI
-165 FTTMDFW
+165 FTTMDLW
-172 VLASTIILTIISWLF
+172 VLITTLILTGLSWAL
-187 LNEVPK
+187 LNQVPK
-193 SYDRYWEEM
+193 SYNRYWDEV

-246 KRLGEVNT
+246 NRLGEVNT
-254 KTLRIFTLANVFNL
+254 KTLRIFTLANIFNL
-268 IRDGLIIYWLMTGL
+268 IRDGLIIYWLMTSL
-282 IGGGIS
+282 IVGGIS

-329 TDVYKDEKEEIYPEQ
+329 TDVYKDQKQEIYPEQ
-344 LEIVL
+344 VEIVL
-349 DEVCFKYPGT
+349 DYVSFKYPGT
-359 DDYVLKD
+359 DDYVLKN
-366 INLKIKDSETIALV
+366 INLRIKDSETIALV

-394 AGLYQPTQGRI
+394 AGLYEPTEGKI
-405 LINDEDIKGS
+405 LINGEDIKNS

-443 STDDKNI
+443 STENRDIDD
-450 DHIYKMTHLDEI
+450 IYKMTHLDEI
-462 INKYEKK
+462 IKKYDKK
-469 DNQTLLRILDN
+469 DDQTLLRILDN

-521 RELYMLYDDLTHDKS
+521 RELYMLYDNLTKDKS

-571 KTCEDYK
+571 NTCEDYK

-590 IL
+590 VLWKI

>member
-1 MKNQGGCRNFG
+1 
-12 TMKEFKFLIKKMA
+12 MKEFKFLIKKMA
-25 HLEPVMFLLI
+25 HLEPIMFLLI

-55 ILKNYQGNPEVFP
+55 ILKNYQANPGVFP
-68 MFFIGLFFISSLISF
+68 MFFLGLFFISSLISF

-116 AKKKEKKESE
+116 ALKKEKVESE
-126 KISDAMKSV
+126 KISDAMKAV

-155 VISIGGFLWI
+155 LISIGGFLWI
-165 FTTMDFW
+165 FTTMDLW
-172 VLASTIILTIISWLF
+172 VLITTLILTGLSWAL
-187 LNEVPK
+187 LNQVPK

-246 KRLGEVNT
+246 SRLGEVNT
-254 KTLRIFTLANVFNL
+254 KTLRIFTLANIFNL

-282 IGGGIS
+282 VAGRIS
-288 IASFYVY
+288 IANFYVY

-329 TDVYKDEKEEIYPEQ
+329 TNVYKDDKQEIYPEQ
-344 LEIVL
+344 MEIIL
-349 DEVCFKYPGT
+349 DNVCFKYPGT
-359 DDYVLKD
+359 NSYVLND
-366 INLKIKDSETIALV
+366 INLRIKDSESIALV
-380 GENGAGKSTLALLL
+380 GENGAGKSTLALIL
-394 AGLYQPTQGRI
+394 AGLYEPTEGKI
-405 LINDEDIKGS
+405 LINGEDIKDS

-443 STDDKNI
+443 STEDKNI
-450 DHIYKMTHLDEI
+450 DDIYKMTHLDEI
-462 INKYEKK
+462 INTYEKK

-521 RELYMLYDDLTHDKS
+521 RELYMLYDDLTKDKS

-556 KDGKI
+556 KDGHI

-571 KTCEDYK
+571 NTCEDYK
-578 DLYNLQADNYKE
+578 DLYNLQAKNYKE
-590 IL
+590 VL

>member
-1 MKNQGGCRNFG
+1 MKNQGGCRIFG

-25 HLEPVMFLLI
+25 HLEPIMFLLI

-55 ILKNYQGNPEVFP
+55 ILENYQGNPEVFP

-116 AKKKEKKESE
+116 ALKKEKKESE
-126 KISDAMKSV
+126 KISDAMKAV
-135 ESPWGGAGGIMMDL
+135 ESPWLGAGGIMMDL

-155 VISIGGFLWI
+155 MISIGGFLWI

-241 NKDRI
+241 NRDRI

-282 IGGGIS
+282 IAGKIS

-313 SDIRR
+313 SDFRR

-329 TDVYKDEKEEIYPEQ
+329 TDVYKDQKQEIYPEQ
-344 LEIVL
+344 VEIVL
-349 DEVCFKYPGT
+349 DNVSFKYPGT

-366 INLKIKDSETIALV
+366 INLEIKDSETIALV

-405 LINDEDIKGS
+405 LINGEDIKGS
-415 QIDYKKLIS
+415 HIDYKKLIS
-424 AVFQDSNLLPFSFK
+424 AVFQDSKLLPFSFK

-443 STDDKNI
+443 STEDRDI
-450 DHIYKMTHLDEI
+450 EDIYKMTHLDEI
-462 INKYEKK
+462 INKYDKK
-469 DNQTLLRILDN
+469 DDQTLLRILDN

-521 RELYMLYDDLTHDKS
+521 RELYMLYDNLTKDKS

-561 LANGTHDELM
+561 LADGTHNELM
-571 KTCEDYK
+571 NTCEDYK

-590 IL
+590 VL

>member
-1 MKNQGGCRNFG
+1 
-12 TMKEFKFLIKKMA
+12 
-25 HLEPVMFLLI
+25 MFLLI

-55 ILKNYQGNPEVFP
+55 ILENYQGNPEVFP

-116 AKKKEKKESE
+116 ALKKEKKESE
-126 KISDAMKSV
+126 KISDAMKAV
-135 ESPWGGAGGIMMDL
+135 ESPWLGAGGIMMDL

-155 VISIGGFLWI
+155 MISIGGFLWI
-165 FTTMDFW
+165 FTTMDLW
-172 VLASTIILTIISWLF
+172 VLITTLILTGLSWAL
-187 LNEVPK
+187 LNQVPK
-193 SYDRYWEEM
+193 SYNRYWDEV

-246 KRLGEVNT
+246 NRLGEVNT
-254 KTLRIFTLANVFNL
+254 KTLIIFTLANIFNL

-282 IGGGIS
+282 IVGGIS

-329 TDVYKDEKEEIYPEQ
+329 TDVYKDQKQEIYPEQ
-344 LEIVL
+344 VEIVL
-349 DEVCFKYPGT
+349 DYVSFKYPGT
-359 DDYVLKD
+359 DDYVLKN
-366 INLKIKDSETIALV
+366 INLRIKDSETIALV
-380 GENGAGKSTLALLL
+380 GENSAGKSTLALLL
-394 AGLYQPTQGRI
+394 AGLYEPTEGKI
-405 LINDEDIKGS
+405 LINGEDIKNS

-443 STDDKNI
+443 STENRDIDD
-450 DHIYKMTHLDEI
+450 IYKMTHLDEI
-462 INKYEKK
+462 IKKYDKK
-469 DNQTLLRILDN
+469 DDQTLLRILDN

-515 LDALNE
+515 IDALNE
-521 RELYMLYDDLTHDKS
+521 RELYMLYDNLTKDKS

-571 KTCEDYK
+571 NTCEDYK

-590 IL
+590 VL

>member
-1 MKNQGGCRNFG
+1 
-12 TMKEFKFLIKKMA
+12 
-25 HLEPVMFLLI
+25 MFLLI

-55 ILKNYQGNPEVFP
+55 ILENYQGNPEVFP

-116 AKKKEKKESE
+116 ALKKEKKESE
-126 KISDAMKSV
+126 KISDAMKAV
-135 ESPWGGAGGIMMDL
+135 ESPWAGAGGIMMDL

-241 NKDRI
+241 NRDRI

-282 IGGGIS
+282 IAGKIS

-329 TDVYKDEKEEIYPEQ
+329 TDVYKDQKQEIYPEQ
-344 LEIVL
+344 VEIVL

-366 INLKIKDSETIALV
+366 INLEIKDSETIALV

-405 LINDEDIKGS
+405 LINGEDIKGS
-415 QIDYKKLIS
+415 HIDYKKLIS
-424 AVFQDSNLLPFSFK
+424 AVFQDSKLLPFSFK

-443 STDDKNI
+443 STEDRDI
-450 DHIYKMTHLDEI
+450 EDIYKMTHLDEI
-462 INKYEKK
+462 INKYDKK
-469 DNQTLLRILDN
+469 DDQTLLRILDN

-521 RELYMLYDDLTHDKS
+521 RELYMLYDNLTKDKS

-561 LANGTHDELM
+561 LADGTHNELM
-571 KTCEDYK
+571 NTCEDYK

-590 IL
+590 VL

>member
-1 MKNQGGCRNFG
+1 
-12 TMKEFKFLIKKMA
+12 MA
-25 HLEPVMFLLI
+25 TLEPIMFLLI
-35 ALYGLFVGIKPFLW
+35 ALYGLFVGLKPFLW

-55 ILKNYQGNPEVFP
+55 ILENYQTNPKVFP
-68 MFFIGLFFISSLISF
+68 IFFIGLFFISSLISF

-126 KISDAMKSV
+126 KISDAMKAV
-135 ESPWGGAGGIMMDL
+135 ESPWGGAGGIMMNL
-149 PNVFSM
+149 PMIFSM
-155 VISIGGFLWI
+155 VISITGFLWI
-165 FTTMDFW
+165 FTSMDLW
-172 VLASTIILTIISWLF
+172 VLATTIVLTIVSWLF

-193 SYDRYWEEM
+193 FYDLYWEEM

-225 LIFDT
+225 LIFD
-230 IRIFKSYYGKT
+230 IFRIFKTYYSKT
-241 NKDRI
+241 NISRI
-246 KRLGEVNT
+246 NRLDEIN
-254 KTLRIFTLANVFNL
+254 KQSLRFFTISNIINL
-268 IRDGLIIYWLMTGL
+268 IRDSLIIYWLMTGL
-282 IGGGIS
+282 INGRIS
-288 IASFYVY
+288 VANFYVY
-295 FTAIFAFI
+295 FTATFAFI
-303 AFNHQTMWVF
+303 EFNHQTMWFYSDTRKNF
-313 SDIRR
+313 SQFR
-318 NFTMFKPFFKI
+318 PFFNI
-329 TDVYKDEKEEIYPEQ
+329 INIYKKDKQEIYPDQ

-349 DEVCFKYPGT
+349 DGVSFKYPGT

-366 INLKIKDSETIALV
+366 IDLKIVDSESIALV
-380 GENGAGKSTLALLL
+380 GENGAGKSTLALIL
-394 AGLYQPTQGRI
+394 AGLYEPTQGKI
-405 LINDEDIKGS
+405 LINGEDINKS
-415 QIDYKKLIS
+415 HIDYKKLIS

-443 STDDKNI
+443 STKDKNL
-450 DHIYKMTHLDEI
+450 DDIYKMTHLDEI

-469 DNQTLLRILDN
+469 DDQTLLRILDN

-521 RELYMLYDDLTHDKS
+521 RELYMLYDDLTRDKS

-556 KDGKI
+556 KYGKI

-578 DLYNLQADNYKE
+578 DLYNLQAKNYKE
-590 IL
+590 VL

>member
-1 MKNQGGCRNFG
+1 
-12 TMKEFKFLIKKMA
+12 MKEFKFLIKKMA
-25 HLEPVMFLLI
+25 HLEPIMFLLI

-55 ILKNYQGNPEVFP
+55 ILENYQGNPEVFP

-116 AKKKEKKESE
+116 ALKKEKKESE
-126 KISDAMKSV
+126 KISDAMKAV
-135 ESPWGGAGGIMMDL
+135 ESPWLGAGGIMMDL

-155 VISIGGFLWI
+155 MISIGGFLWI
-165 FTTMDFW
+165 FTTMDLW
-172 VLASTIILTIISWLF
+172 VLITTLILTGLSWAL
-187 LNEVPK
+187 LNQVPK
-193 SYDRYWEEM
+193 SYNRYWDEV

-246 KRLGEVNT
+246 IRLGDVNT
-254 KTLRIFTLANVFNL
+254 KTLRIFTLANIFNL

-329 TDVYKDEKEEIYPEQ
+329 TDVYKDQKQEIYPEQ
-344 LEIVL
+344 VEIVL
-349 DEVCFKYPGT
+349 DYVSFKYPGT
-359 DDYVLKD
+359 DDYVLRN

-394 AGLYQPTQGRI
+394 AGLYEPTEGKL
-405 LINDEDIKGS
+405 LINGEDIKNS

-443 STDDKNI
+443 STENRDIDD
-450 DHIYKMTHLDEI
+450 IYKMTHLDEI
-462 INKYEKK
+462 INKYDKK
-469 DNQTLLRILDN
+469 DDQTLLRILDN

-521 RELYMLYDDLTHDKS
+521 RELYMLYDNLTKDKS

-571 KTCEDYK
+571 NTCEDYK

-590 IL
+590 VL

>member
-1 MKNQGGCRNFG
+1 
-12 TMKEFKFLIKKMA
+12 
-25 HLEPVMFLLI
+25 MFLLI

-55 ILKNYQGNPEVFP
+55 ILKNYQANPGVFP
-68 MFFIGLFFISSLISF
+68 MFFLGLFFISSLISF

-126 KISDAMKSV
+126 KISDAMKAV

-155 VISIGGFLWI
+155 LISIGGFLWI
-165 FTTMDFW
+165 FTTMDLW
-172 VLASTIILTIISWLF
+172 VLITTLILTGLSWAL
-187 LNEVPK
+187 LNQVPK

-225 LIFDT
+225 LIFNT

-246 KRLGEVNT
+246 SRLGEVNT
-254 KTLRIFTLANVFNL
+254 KTLRIFTLANIFNL

-282 IGGGIS
+282 VAGRIS
-288 IASFYVY
+288 IANFYVY

-329 TDVYKDEKEEIYPEQ
+329 TNVYKDDKQEIYPEQ
-344 LEIVL
+344 MEIIL
-349 DEVCFKYPGT
+349 DNVCFKYPGT
-359 DDYVLKD
+359 NSYVLND
-366 INLKIKDSETIALV
+366 INLRIKDSESIALV
-380 GENGAGKSTLALLL
+380 GENGAGKSTLALIL
-394 AGLYQPTQGRI
+394 AGLYEPTEGKI
-405 LINDEDIKGS
+405 LINGEDIKDS

-443 STDDKNI
+443 STENRNI
-450 DHIYKMTHLDEI
+450 DDIYKMTHLDEI

-521 RELYMLYDDLTHDKS
+521 RELYMLYDDLTKDKS

-556 KDGKI
+556 KDGHI

-571 KTCEDYK
+571 NTCEDYK
-578 DLYNLQADNYKE
+578 DLYNLQAKNYKE
-590 IL
+590 VLWKI

>member
-1 MKNQGGCRNFG
+1 
-12 TMKEFKFLIKKMA
+12 MKEFKFLIKKMA
-25 HLEPVMFLLI
+25 QLEPIMFLLI

-55 ILKNYQGNPEVFP
+55 ILENYQGNPEVFP
-68 MFFIGLFFISSLISF
+68 LFFIGLFFISSLISF

-126 KISDAMKSV
+126 KISDAMKAV
-135 ESPWGGAGGIMMDL
+135 ESPWGGAGGIMMNL
-149 PNVFSM
+149 PMIFSM
-155 VISIGGFLWI
+155 VISITGFLWI
-165 FTTMDFW
+165 FTSMDLW
-172 VLASTIILTIISWLF
+172 VLLSTIILSIVSWLF

-193 SYDRYWEEM
+193 FYDRYWEEM

-241 NKDRI
+241 NRDRI
-246 KRLGEVNT
+246 NRLGGVNT

-282 IGGGIS
+282 TAGRIS

-521 RELYMLYDDLTHDKS
+521 RELYMLYDDLTKDKS

-542 RLASTKFCDRIIYL
+542 RLASTKFCDRIVYL

-561 LANGTHDELM
+561 EACGTHDELM

-578 DLYNLQADNYKE
+578 DLYNLQANNYKE
-590 IL
+590 VL

>member
-1 MKNQGGCRNFG
+1 MKNQGGCRIFG

-25 HLEPVMFLLI
+25 HLEPIMFLLI

-55 ILKNYQGNPEVFP
+55 ILENYQGNPEVFP

-126 KISDAMKSV
+126 KISDAMKAV

-149 PNVFSM
+149 PNVFSLL
-155 VISIGGFLWI
+155 ISIGGFLWI
-165 FTTMDFW
+165 FTTMDLW
-172 VLASTIILTIISWLF
+172 VLITTLILTGLSWAL
-187 LNEVPK
+187 LNQVPK

-246 KRLGEVNT
+246 SRLGEVNT
-254 KTLRIFTLANVFNL
+254 KTLRIFTLANIFNL

-282 IGGGIS
+282 VAGRIS
-288 IASFYVY
+288 IANFYVY

-329 TDVYKDEKEEIYPEQ
+329 TNVYKDDKQEIYPEQ
-344 LEIVL
+344 MEIIL
-349 DEVCFKYPGT
+349 DNVCFKYPGT
-359 DDYVLKD
+359 NSYVLND
-366 INLKIKDSETIALV
+366 INLRIKDSESIALV
-380 GENGAGKSTLALLL
+380 GENGAGKSTLALIL
-394 AGLYQPTQGRI
+394 AGLYEPTEGKI
-405 LINDEDIKGS
+405 LINGEDIKDS

-443 STDDKNI
+443 STEYKNI
-450 DHIYKMTHLDEI
+450 DDIYKMTHLDEI

-521 RELYMLYDDLTHDKS
+521 RELYMLYDDLTKDKS

-556 KDGKI
+556 KDGHI

-571 KTCEDYK
+571 NTCEDYK
-578 DLYNLQADNYKE
+578 DLYNLQAKNYKE
-590 IL
+590 VL

>member
-1 MKNQGGCRNFG
+1 
-12 TMKEFKFLIKKMA
+12 MKEFKFLIKKMA
-25 HLEPVMFLLI
+25 NLEPIMFLLI

-55 ILKNYQGNPEVFP
+55 ILKNYQGNTEVFP
-68 MFFIGLFFISSLISF
+68 IFFIGLFFISSLISF

-126 KISDAMKSV
+126 KISDAMKAV
-135 ESPWGGAGGIMMDL
+135 ESPWHGAGGIMMDL
-149 PNVFSM
+149 PNIFAM
-155 VISIGGFLWI
+155 VVSIGGFLWI
-165 FTTMDFW
+165 FLSMDLW
-172 VLASTIILTIISWLF
+172 VLLTTIILTIIAWIF
-187 LNEVPK
+187 LDQVPK
-193 SYDRYWEEM
+193 AYGNYWQDM
-202 SPNWDKFAKLNNEMK
+202 SPNWDKFSKLNNEMK

-230 IRIFKSYYGKT
+230 VRIFKSYYGKT

-282 IGGGIS
+282 IGGRIS
-288 IASFYVY
+288 LANFYVY

-303 AFNHQTMWVF
+303 AFNHETMWVF
-313 SDIRR
+313 SDIRK
-318 NFTMFKPFFKI
+318 NFSVFKPFFKI
-329 TDVYKDEKEEIYPEQ
+329 IDVYKDQRQEIYPDQ
-344 LEIVL
+344 MEIVL
-349 DEVCFKYPGT
+349 DGVSFKYPGT
-359 DDYVLKD
+359 EDYVLKN
-366 INLKIKDSETIALV
+366 INLRIKDSESIALV
-380 GENGAGKSTLALLL
+380 GENGAGKSTLALIL
-394 AGLYQPTQGRI
+394 AGLYQTTQGRI
-405 LINDEDIKGS
+405 LINGENIKDS

-443 STDDKNI
+443 TTEDRNI

-462 INKYEKK
+462 ISKYEKK

-480 DGVDLSGGQKQRL
+480 DGADLSGGQKQRL

-521 RELYMLYDDLTHDKS
+521 RELYMLYDDLTKDKS

-556 KDGKI
+556 KNGKI

-571 KTCEDYK
+571 ESCQDYK

-590 IL
+590 VL